1 MNKATHMNTV
11 IRKWGNSPALRLP
24 TTVLK
29 EAGYQL
35 EQKVE
40 LIVSK
45 GRIIIQPSQK
55 IEYDLESLVNGINAK
70 NSHSEA
76 DFGSPMGKEL
86 L

>member
-1 MNKATHMNTV
+1 MTKAAQMNTV
-11 IRKWGNSPALRLP
+11 IRKCGNSPALRLP
-24 TTVLK
+24 TAVLK

-55 IEYDLESLVNGINAK
+55 IEYDLESLVNGINTK

-76 DFGSPMGKEL
+76 DFGSPVGKEL

>member
-1 MNKATHMNTV
+1 MNTV

-24 TTVLK
+24 TAVLK

-45 GRIIIQPSQK
+45 DRIIIQPSQK
-55 IEYDLESLVNGINAK
+55 IEYDLDSLVNGINTK